1 MTNKAFYGATTHR
14 RKCCDQQVM
23 SKLLEGW
30 VDRIKFVLAKNL
42 AEWRKIKEPLK
53 RKRVGFS
60 KVVSNKRIEE

>member
-1 MTNKAFYGATTHR
+1 
-14 RKCCDQQVM
+14 M